1 MCSSGTLLG
10 GLVFQD
16 HCKKQIK
23 TYMSISGLSVIIAL
37 LSWFWDQLRFI
48 FAYLGPHN
56 GDQHVFFQNLI
67 QLLIRCVTNL
77 GLAWGPKQSSRVI
90 KIGSNRE
97 HQIWSIIAKVLGQV
111 RIWLGMYT
119 EQVMPD
125 LTLDMCTFT
134 QQHVCT

>member
-1 MCSSGTLLG
+1 MATNVS
-10 GLVFQD
+10 
-16 HCKKQIK
+16 
-23 TYMSISGLSVIIAL
+23 LSQ
-37 LSWFWDQLRFI
+37 S
-48 FAYLGPHN
+48 
-56 GDQHVFFQNLI
+56 LI
-67 QLLIRCVTNL
+67 QLSIRCVANV

-97 HQIWSIIAKVLGQV
+97 HQIWSIIAQVLGQV

-134 QQHVCT
+134 QQRVCT